1 MQADRTTVRRSL
13 SPLLIVAW
21 LVVGIPAGWGVYQ
34 TVLKSM
40 ALFTAPAAA
49 TQPATR

>member
-1 MQADRTTVRRSL
+1 MQADNAPRRTPL
-13 SPLLIVAW
+13 PLLVFAW

-40 ALFTAPAAA
+40 ALFAPPAAA
-49 TQPATR
+49 TQPLTR

>member
-1 MQADRTTVRRSL
+1 MQADSTARRTSV
-13 SPLLIVAW
+13 PLLVVAW

-49 TQPATR
+49 TQPLTR